1 MAPQRGVGV
10 FSRVVRLLITD
21 NWIRLYL
28 CSGEFS
34 VLLDQQQQTQF
45 YRHCSSHRRTT
56 ICPLSLQTEKKQYYA
71 LIMDS
76 WNSAAGFG
84 YGWTI
89 FALTVLVFG
98 ILLPRD
104 SLKPIAHGCVKEVHC
119 LVLQIDPKTLLRT
132 FSMNSLTISFGI
144 PTHACW
150 IPIQWLGICPQAYHL
165 IQVLDCFESST
176 HTIHLLSTQSLP
188 FHLTVSYLAAI

>member
-1 MAPQRGVGV
+1 MSSLFYWTNNGKPSFVDVAPLTIGPQFVH
-10 FSRVVRLLITD
+10 F
-21 NWIRLYL
+21 L
-28 CSGEFS
+28 CKLKKTILCTYYGF
-34 VLLDQQQQTQF
+34 LKQ
-45 YRHCSSHRRTT
+45 CS
-56 ICPLSLQTEKKQYYA
+56 
-71 LIMDS
+71 
-76 WNSAAGFG
+76 WFWG

-89 FALTVLVFG
+89 FALTVSVFV

-104 SLKPIAHGCVKEVHC
+104 SLKTIAHGCVKEVHC
-119 LVLQIDPKTLLRT
+119 LVLQIDPKTLLCT

-176 HTIHLLSTQSLP
+176 HTIHLLST
-188 FHLTVSYLAAI
+188 